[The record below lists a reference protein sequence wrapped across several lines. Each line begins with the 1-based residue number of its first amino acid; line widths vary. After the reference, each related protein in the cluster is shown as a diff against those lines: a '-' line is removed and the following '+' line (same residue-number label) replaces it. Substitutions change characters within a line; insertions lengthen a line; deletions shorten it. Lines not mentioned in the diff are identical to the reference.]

1 VLQPA
6 AAAASDHSG
15 CMSCVFFSVSAGILW
30 YKRMWCLQC
39 GGYAKDLAVLA
50 ERHMALHRAAL
61 RMWADHG
68 L

>member
-1 VLQPA
+1 
-6 AAAASDHSG
+6 
-15 CMSCVFFSVSAGILW
+15 MSCVFFSVSAGILW